1 MTETMSTSKS
11 DFASNVAKHYNSVEN
26 KSISERNKSEIIAL
40 RKFNNAMKSLM
51 HHQAF
56 KFANHIPNEDHE
68 PFRVLDLGCGKGG
81 DLPKYDRNRRVGLV
95 VGVDVADVSIE
106 QCKARFE
113 TFKDRPG
120 STFDGKFFVAD
131 LTTTDIE
138 SKLKEI
144 KCTEKFH
151 IASCQFSLHY
161 SFESYEKAV
170 RYLSNASKNLMKHG
184 IFFGTYPDGP
194 KLLKLARQS
203 GGTYQVD
210 ELMTVQFNTHD
221 LNNPQPFGTK
231 YHFKLKEVVDCPE
244 FLVHP
249 EVLERLLKRLGFF
262 KVFDRSFEEN
272 LKESI
277 ANPSDGL
284 QAKKIFNYHSAFEFD
299 EHQAYLDEDTWKA
312 VSVYRCFCYKK
323 LRDD

>member
-1 MTETMSTSKS
+1 MSASKS

-26 KSISERNKSEIIAL
+26 KTISERNKSEIIAL

-56 KFANHIPNEDHE
+56 KFANQIPNDDHE

-81 DLPKYDRNRRVGLV
+81 DLPKYDRNKKVGLV
-95 VGVDVADVSIE
+95 VGVDVADVSIQ
-106 QCKARFE
+106 QCKDRY
-113 TFKDRPG
+113 KSIKGRPG
-120 STFDGKFFVAD
+120 TNFEGKFFVAD
-131 LTTTDIE
+131 LTTTDID

-144 KCTEKFH
+144 DCTEKFH
-151 IASCQFSLHY
+151 VASCQFSLHY
-161 SFESYEKAV
+161 SFETYEKAV
-170 RYLSNASKNLMKHG
+170 RYLSNASKNLMRLG

-194 KLLKLARQS
+194 KLLKLARQNE
-203 GGTYQVD
+203 GTFQVD
-210 ELMTVQFNTHD
+210 ELLTVQFNTHD

-249 EVLERLLKRLGFF
+249 EVLERLLVRLGFI

-272 LKESI
+272 LREVIKS
-277 ANPSDGL
+277 ASDGHI
-284 QAKKIFNYHSAFEFD
+284 AKNILSYHSALEFED
-299 EHQAYLDEDTWKA
+299 QQAYLDEDTWKA
-312 VSVYRCFCYKK
+312 VSVYRCFCYRKA
-323 LRDD
+323 RDN